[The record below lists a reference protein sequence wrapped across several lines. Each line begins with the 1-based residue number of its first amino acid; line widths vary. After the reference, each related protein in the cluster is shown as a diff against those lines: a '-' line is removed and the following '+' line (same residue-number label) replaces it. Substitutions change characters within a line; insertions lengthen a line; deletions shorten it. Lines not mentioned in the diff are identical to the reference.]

1 MAWTRNLWPVSP
13 LERMTVLARSKS
25 GVGRMKRR
33 RDGRLGRLTGRVDAA
48 PGDSARP
55 TSEPAATSHAEPTAS
70 QHAETADSAAIA
82 RRRREAGRSQD
93 LASYTCQCGF
103 VFEAL
108 VSTSVDCPNC
118 GDPQA
123 W

>member
-1 MAWTRNLWPVSP
+1 MR
-13 LERMTVLARSKS
+13 
-25 GVGRMKRR
+25 RR
-33 RDGRLGRLTGRVDAA
+33 RDERPGRFAGRGDALRTA
-48 PGDSARP
+48 DASGATAEPKAIND
-55 TSEPAATSHAEPTAS
+55 SEPTESHHGAPSVTAE
-70 QHAETADSAAIA
+70 SAAIA

-108 VSTSVDCPNC
+108 VSTSVDCPHC